1 MIQGFF
7 AVGRQSFAKACSLDI
22 YAATAFL
29 VLARGTGPD
38 NVTTSWSANAT
49 ADRMKTRWSRAKAA
63 ITLLEQNALVVRKKK
78 SPLPSYKLE
87 KAGELIWLPNA
98 LVDGVGDAASPL
110 GRIRQTHDVMTLR
123 LLVELYAEQNLRED
137 GGISR
142 DVVYATYDR
151 VRMSERGQY
160 VIWGFDRNTTLVTH
174 QTPTTQVHMR
184 RQDDLTEDEKARG
197 INVAVDF
204 FARFTTLESLGLVSE
219 MPTLHEA
226 EDGEP
231 IHPVHPMSDILL
243 EAQLGSSCEAAA
255 RRSLSDGQW
264 DLYEK
269 KGWPTSMAP
278 VPRHVGKVALVGIY
292 RLHYRPHTSLTGSW
306 VASSRQVAANA
317 IAQYDNLAP
326 EQDWKAA

>member
-1 MIQGFF
+1 MG
-7 AVGRQSFAKACSLDI
+7 
-22 YAATAFL
+22 
-29 VLARGTGPD
+29 
-38 NVTTSWSANAT
+38 
-49 ADRMKTRWSRAKAA
+49 TRWSRAKAA
-63 ITLLEQNALVVRKKK
+63 ITLLEQNALLVRKKK
-78 SPLPSYKLE
+78 APHPSYKLA
-87 KAGELIWLPNA
+87 KTGDLIWLPNT

-123 LLVELYAEQNLRED
+123 LLIELYAEQNLRED

-184 RQDDLTEDEKARG
+184 RQEDLTEDEKERG

-204 FARFTTLESLGLVSE
+204 FARFETLESLGLVGE
-219 MPTLHEA
+219 VPILHEA
-226 EDGEP
+226 KDGEP
-231 IHPVHPMSDILL
+231 IHPVHPISDITL
-243 EAQLGSSCEAAA
+243 EAQLGRACEAAA

-269 KGWPTSMAP
+269 KGWPTYMAP

-292 RLHYRPHTSLTGSW
+292 RLRYRPHTALTGSW
-306 VASSRQVAANA
+306 VASSMQVAANS
-317 IAQYDNLAP
+317 IAEYDNLAP